1 MLKIKKKGGK
11 YYWVKATI
19 MPIKGENNAIIGFI
33 FARKKVSDD
42 VKEEYKK
49 IYKEMREKEK

>member
-1 MLKIKKKGGK
+1 
-11 YYWVKATI
+11 

-33 FARKKVSDD
+33 FTRKKVSDD
-42 VKEEYKK
+42 VKKEYKK